1 MTFGGLM
8 TGRDGADMNSV
19 AASRFGGALGALS
32 ALMLIVFLGAA
43 PSAAQNADLRQLL
56 DRIDRLERDIRTL
69 NVQLARGG
77 KTPLPAPG
85 IGSGAGVAAEPSGGA
100 ALASIDARLG
110 SFDEELRAL
119 TGLAET
125 LSHRIDQVDDRL
137 NKLVGDVDYRLGAL
151 ERATAQAARPTTT
164 PGGPM
169 VSAAPST
176 PSVEKA
182 RPDSGQGFA
191 TPPQSL
197 GTIPQ
202 SDLGRLAVPP
212 AAQPPAGPTAPAA
225 PAAAAVPVLP
235 AGTPKEQYDFA
246 IKLLFEQEFDQAET
260 VLQAFLGA
268 HPNDALASNAQYWL
282 GETYYVRQDF
292 AAAAKVFAEGYK
304 KYKDGAKAADN
315 LLKLAMSLA
324 SSEKR
329 EAACFTLV
337 ELDKVFPDAQRHI
350 KDEAI
355 RQRQRNNCP

>member
-1 MTFGGLM
+1 MTYP
-8 TGRDGADMNSV
+8 DGAGMKVGTESRPAVRRGRRWALV
-19 AASRFGGALGALS
+19 ATVVAILFGGAPA
-32 ALMLIVFLGAA
+32 
-43 PSAAQNADLRQLL
+43 AAQNVELRQLL

-151 ERATAQAARPTTT
+151 ERAAAAQAARPTT

-197 GTIPQ
+197 GTISQ
-202 SDLGRLAVPP
+202 FDLGRLAVPP
-212 AAQPPAGPTAPAA
+212 AAQAPAT
-225 PAAAAVPVLP
+225 PAAAEATAAVPVLP

-260 VLQAFLGA
+260 VLQAFLSA

-282 GETYYVRQDF
+282 GETYYVRQEF

-329 EAACFTLV
+329 EAACFTLA

-350 KDEAI
+350 KDEAV
-355 RQRQRNNCP
+355 RQRQRNNCQ

>member
-1 MTFGGLM
+1 MTFDGPM
-8 TGRDGADMNSV
+8 TGRDGASMNSA
-19 AASRFGGALGALS
+19 AASRSGGALGALS
-32 ALMLIVFLGAA
+32 VLVLVVFLGAA
-43 PSAAQNADLRQLL
+43 PAVAQNADLRQLL

-69 NVQLARGG
+69 NIQLARGG
-77 KTPLPAPG
+77 KIPLPAPG
-85 IGSGAGVAAEPSGGA
+85 VGPGVGVAGEPFGGA

-125 LSHRIDQVDDRL
+125 LSHRIDQVDERL
-137 NKLVGDVDYRLGAL
+137 NKLVGDVDYRLGTL
-151 ERATAQAARPTTT
+151 ERAAAAQAARPTT
-164 PGGPM
+164 PGGPL

-176 PSVEKA
+176 PSVEEA
-182 RPDSGQGFA
+182 RPDPGQGFA

-202 SDLGRLAVPP
+202 SDFGRLAVPP

-225 PAAAAVPVLP
+225 PAAAAISVLP

-260 VLQAFLGA
+260 VLRAFLGT

-329 EAACFTLV
+329 EAACFTLA
-337 ELDKVFPDAQRHI
+337 ELDKVFPDAQSHI
-350 KDEAI
+350 KDEAV
-355 RQRQRNNCP
+355 RQRLRNNCQ

>member
-1 MTFGGLM
+1 
-8 TGRDGADMNSV
+8 MNSA
-19 AASRFGGALGALS
+19 AASRSGGTLGTLL

-43 PSAAQNADLRQLL
+43 PAAAQNADLRQLL

-77 KTPLPAPG
+77 TAPLPAPG
-85 IGSGAGVAAEPSGGA
+85 VGAGVGVVREPSGGGA
-100 ALASIDARLG
+100 ALARIDARLG
-110 SFDEELRAL
+110 AFDEELRAL

-151 ERATAQAARPTTT
+151 ERAQAAARVARPTT
-164 PGGPM
+164 PGAPL
-169 VSAAPST
+169 VSQAPST
-176 PSVEKA
+176 PSVETA

-191 TPPQSL
+191 TRPQSL

-212 AAQPPAGPTAPAA
+212 GAQAPAGPTAPAA
-225 PAAAAVPVLP
+225 PAAAAISVLP
-235 AGTPKEQYDFA
+235 EGTPQEQYDFA
-246 IKLLFEQEFDQAET
+246 KRLLFKQEYDQAEM
-260 VLQAFLGA
+260 VWRAFLGA

-282 GETYYVRQDF
+282 GETYYVRQDYDT
-292 AAAAKVFAEGYK
+292 AAIVFTEGYK

-329 EAACFTLV
+329 EAACFTLA

-350 KDEAI
+350 KDEAV
-355 RQRQRNNCP
+355 RQRQRNGCQ

>member
-1 MTFGGLM
+1 MDAGISMAFDGPM
-8 TGRDGADMNSV
+8 TGRDGTDMNSV
-19 AASRFGGALGALS
+19 AASRIGSALRTLS
-32 ALMLIVFLGAA
+32 ALILIVFLSAA
-43 PSAAQNADLRQLL
+43 TAAAQNADLHQLL

-77 KTPLPAPG
+77 KVPLPPPG
-85 IGSGAGVAAEPSGGA
+85 VGFGAGVAAEPSRST

-137 NKLVGDVDYRLGAL
+137 NKLVGDVDYRLGTL
-151 ERATAQAARPTTT
+151 ERAAAAQAARPTT
-164 PGGPM
+164 PGGPI

-202 SDLGRLAVPP
+202 TDPGLLSVPP
-212 AAQPPAGPTAPAA
+212 AAQTPAGPTAPAR
-225 PAAAAVPVLP
+225 
-235 AGTPKEQYDFA
+235 TPKEHYAFA
-246 IKLLFEQEFDQAET
+246 IKLLFEQKFDQAET

-268 HPNDALASNAQYWL
+268 YPNDALASNAQYWL
-282 GETYYVRQDF
+282 GESYYVRQDF
-292 AAAAKVFAEGYK
+292 ATAAKVFAEGYK

-329 EAACFTLV
+329 EAACFTLA
-337 ELDKVFPDAQRHI
+337 ELDKVFPDAQVHI
-350 KDEAI
+350 KDEAV
-355 RQRQRNNCP
+355 RQRLRNNCQ

>member
-137 NKLVGDVDYRLGAL
+137 NKLVGDVDYRLGTL
-151 ERATAQAARPTTT
+151 ERAAAAQAARPTT
-164 PGGPM
+164 PGGPI

-197 GTIPQ
+197 GTISQTDPGLL
-202 SDLGRLAVPP
+202 SVLP

-225 PAAAAVPVLP
+225 PVLP
-235 AGTPKEQYDFA
+235 AGTPKEQYAFA
-246 IKLLFEQEFDQAET
+246 IKLLFEQKFDQAET

-268 HPNDALASNAQYWL
+268 YPNDALASNAQYWL
-282 GETYYVRQDF
+282 GESYYVRQDF

-329 EAACFTLV
+329 EAACFTLA
-337 ELDKVFPDAQRHI
+337 ELNKVFPDAQVHI
-350 KDEAI
+350 KDEVV
-355 RQRQRNNCP
+355 RQRLRNNCQ